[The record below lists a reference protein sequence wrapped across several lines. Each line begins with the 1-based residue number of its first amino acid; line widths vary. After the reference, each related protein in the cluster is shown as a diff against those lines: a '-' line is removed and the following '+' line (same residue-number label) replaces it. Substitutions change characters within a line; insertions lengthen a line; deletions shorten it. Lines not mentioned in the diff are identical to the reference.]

1 MPFCVEPLAL
11 TDEQRNE
18 LRRMSLSR
26 SLPAGDVFRARLI
39 LMLAEGCSYA
49 EVQQRLDTTAP
60 TISRW
65 RQRFAENGIAGLMQ
79 ERHHGRKRKSDSAQ

>member
-1 MPFCVEPLAL
+1 ML

-18 LRRMSLSR
+18 LRRISLSR

-39 LMLAEGCSYA
+39 LMLAEGRSYA
-49 EVQQRLDTTAP
+49 EIQQRLDTTAP

-79 ERHHGRKRKSDSAQ
+79 ERHRGRKRKNDSAQMSPA

>member
-1 MPFCVEPLAL
+1 L

-39 LMLAEGCSYA
+39 LMVAEGRSYT
-49 EVQQRLDTTAP
+49 EIQQRLDTTAP
-60 TISRW
+60 TVSRW

-79 ERHHGRKRKSDSAQ
+79 ERHRGRKRKNDSA